1 MDGYAGGPPASGRA
15 APTLVALSG
24 YSGGEYRA
32 RAREAGFDAYLVK
45 PVELDE
51 LRAVLGSLAREREGT
66 AFRLESARGQTPA
79 RNSSVPA
86 S

>member
-1 MDGYAGGPPASGRA
+1 MARRLRAELPAA
-15 APTLVALSG
+15 TLVALSG

-66 AFRLESARGQTPA
+66 RSSA
-79 RNSSVPA
+79 
-86 S
+86 